1 MGIQSIS
8 VDYDAINQRNIF
20 SNGDYISGRVTV
32 EVSSQTRIQS
42 LTLKAKGKA
51 KVLWTEHYHET
62 TVVYYDKEK
71 YFSQEQYL
79 LKEGQSSD
87 GALKLGPGRHVYP
100 FTFQIPNKNMPS
112 SFKGCH
118 GKIRYTLLA
127 KLNRSM
133 AVAKKA
139 KTLFT
144 FVSKADMA
152 APELMTP
159 QYGSKDKE
167 VSFFASGNIAMNIF
181 TERMGYHQG
190 EEVPVVTEIV
200 NSSTRKVIPKFYIYQ
215 KQSFFAQGRRRV
227 STNDILKQK
236 WPRPLESSTR
246 ETVTQKMTIPPE
258 IPPSILNCRILKA
271 VLSVSLTKD
280 PLIKLPLIVLPRG
293 DDGSKEKRAKPKAM
307 HWPDKS
313 NHHSSDHWP
322 DKSNHH
328 SSDHWPGKNNYHSSY
343 H

>member
-1 MGIQSIS
+1 M
-8 VDYDAINQRNIF
+8 VTKWNADYL
-20 SNGDYISGRVTV
+20 
-32 EVSSQTRIQS
+32 QTI
-42 LTLKAKGKA
+42 KP
-51 KVLWTEHYHET
+51 LWC
-62 TVVYYDKEK
+62 KEK
-71 YFSQEQYL
+71 YFSQEQHL

-87 GALKLGPGRHVYP
+87 GALHLGPGRHVYP

-152 APELMTP
+152 APELMTQRP
-159 QYGSKDKE
+159 QPIDLGSISVSNTSCSVADPPVGSKEKE
-167 VSFFASGNIAMNIF
+167 VSFFASGNIAMN
-181 TERMGYHQG
+181 ERMGYHQG

-227 STNDILKQK
+227 STNDILKEK

-258 IPPSILNCRILKA
+258 IPPSILNCRILKVEYRIKA

-293 DDGSKEKRAKPKAM
+293 DDGSKEKRAKPEAM

-322 DKSNHH
+322 DKSNYH
-328 SSDHWPGKNNYHSSY
+328 SSDRWPGKNNYHSSY